1 MTPRW
6 LVRNWRGEFA
16 AGEAIY
22 RDVRGRRVLADAETY
37 GVVRVASSTVPLWL
51 ADCDGE
57 RPLASEAVAAK
68 PGFSVLA
75 EQEGSVALEW
85 QTSTEKL
92 VAFAEG
98 WRPSDGQ
105 HGLTRLATVDVGDL
119 AVSGTTVQNL
129 SEPGLLESLDEEG
142 RPASGVVASHLNRMV
157 VPLDLTDAAGLVLV
171 KTYDRFHGRQR
182 ARVLVGGE
190 ELGVWYEPV
199 QDRERRWAVGWFAA
213 RVPPKHRG
221 PIALAIDPPPGT
233 PLWSVSRMEIS
244 VWSD

>member
-6 LVRNWRGEFA
+6 LVRNWRREFA

-22 RDVRGRRVLADAETY
+22 RDVRGRRVLADAESY
-37 GVVRVASSTVPLWL
+37 GVVRVASSTVPLLL

-57 RPLASEAVAAK
+57 RPLTGEAVATT

-105 HGLTRLATVDVGDL
+105 DGLTRLATVDVGDL
-119 AVSGTTVQNL
+119 AASGTTVQNL
-129 SEPGLLESLDEEG
+129 SEPSLLESLDEEG
-142 RPASGVVASHLNRMV
+142 RPASGVVASHLNRMA

-213 RVPPKHRG
+213 RVLPKHRG

-233 PLWSVSRMEIS
+233 PLWSVSTMEIS